1 MQSTLVSSVM
11 LSKRPII
18 IPLTEFVKECRLIT
32 NIDEVDNKIN
42 SQMKLNFCH
51 KIFFIPISLQI
62 RVCGKDSFY
71 SLYFSGFQS
80 SPNATTYLFTCVLA
94 ICMYNIYMYILKDLP
109 NCLPILG

>member
-18 IPLTEFVKECRLIT
+18 IPLKEFVKECRLIT

-42 SQMKLNFCH
+42 SQKEFSNCH
-51 KIFFIPISLQI
+51 KFFFIPISLQI

-71 SLYFSGFQS
+71 SLYFSGFQN
-80 SPNATTYLFTCVLA
+80 SPNNLSFHLC
-94 ICMYNIYMYILKDLP
+94 IRNMYVWYIYIL
-109 NCLPILG
+109 G